1 MILLM
6 STPNIEKWLD
16 KLLKA
21 IYNLAKSNRKEE
33 KVMTKAQETLKADIE
48 KINDESTVEK
58 VRIFIMGI
66 LAQQEIS
73 QPRNPPGQT
82 A

>member
-1 MILLM
+1 
-6 STPNIEKWLD
+6 
-16 KLLKA
+16 
-21 IYNLAKSNRKEE
+21 
-33 KVMTKAQETLKADIE
+33 MTKAQEILKADIE

-73 QPRNPPGQT
+73 QPCNSPKQK